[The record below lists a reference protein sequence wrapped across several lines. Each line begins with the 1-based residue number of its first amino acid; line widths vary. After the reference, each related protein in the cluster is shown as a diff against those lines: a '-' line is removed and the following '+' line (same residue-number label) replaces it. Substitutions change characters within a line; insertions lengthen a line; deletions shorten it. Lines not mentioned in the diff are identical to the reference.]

1 MAGDLT
7 IDEVMALGEKHTEAM
22 KPKKRKKKK
31 APVQEQKGLAE
42 SVNVLQDATKSL
54 MQTRQDSGNGLSG
67 VFNSLFKK

>member
-22 KPKKRKKKK
+22 KPKKKKK

-42 SVNVLQDATKSL
+42 SENVLQDATRSL